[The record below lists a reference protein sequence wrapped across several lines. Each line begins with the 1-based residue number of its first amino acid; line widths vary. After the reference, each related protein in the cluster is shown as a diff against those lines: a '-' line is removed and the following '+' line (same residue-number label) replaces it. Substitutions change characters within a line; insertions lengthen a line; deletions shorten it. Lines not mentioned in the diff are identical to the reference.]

1 MESNNNDGSS
11 SGLISYYHP
20 QLRHQTTPPPPPP
33 PPSAATPTPTNGV
46 IISNSNTGSILYP
59 HSVPSSAVSSSLE
72 GVKRKRGRPRK
83 YGTPEQA
90 AAAKRLSASASSSS
104 PRTRESGPAAGSGVP
119 TSGSSAYSSK
129 KSQIAA
135 FGNVGQSFS
144 PHIIT
149 VAAGEDVNQKI
160 MMFMQQ
166 SQREICIISASGS
179 VSNASLRQPATSGG
193 SVTYEGHFDILSLS
207 GSYIRTETG
216 GKTGGLGVCL
226 SSSDGLII
234 GGGVGGPL
242 TAAGPIQ
249 IIVGTF
255 LTDSKKDTKGEAA
268 SGKLPSPANLTS
280 VPSLNFRS
288 PVEGT
293 HQMGLGSQFLVQH
306 PSMQLTP
313 SHSMEWRGNT
323 VHHGLHQSPENGDY
337 DHISD

>member
-1 MESNNNDGSS
+1 MEFNNNDGSS
-11 SGLISYYHP
+11 SGFITYYHP
-20 QLRHQTTPPPPPP
+20 QLRHQTTPPPPP
-33 PPSAATPTPTNGV
+33 SAAAPAPTNGV
-46 IISNSNTGSILYP
+46 VVSNSNPGSILYP

-90 AAAKRLSASASSSS
+90 AAAKRLSASASSAS
-104 PRTRESGPAAGSGVP
+104 PRTRDSASAAGPGVP

-129 KSQIAA
+129 KSQLAA
-135 FGNVGQSFS
+135 LGNVGQSFS
-144 PHIIT
+144 PHIVT

-166 SQREICIISASGS
+166 NQREVCIISASGS

-226 SSSDGLII
+226 SSSDGQII

-249 IIVGTF
+249 IIIGTF
-255 LTDSKKDTKGEAA
+255 LTDSKKDTKGDAS

-280 VPSLNFRS
+280 IPSLNFRS
-288 PVEGT
+288 PVEAT

-306 PSMQLTP
+306 PSMQFTP
-313 SHSMEWRGNT
+313 SHSVEWKGNT
-323 VHHGLHQSPENGDY
+323 GHHGLHQSPENGDY

>member
-20 QLRHQTTPPPPPP
+20 QLRHQTTPPP
-33 PPSAATPTPTNGV
+33 SAAATTPTNGV
-46 IISNSNTGSILYP
+46 VVSNSNAGSILYP

-104 PRTRESGPAAGSGVP
+104 PRTRDSASAAGSGIP

-129 KSQIAA
+129 KSQLAA
-135 FGNVGQSFS
+135 FGSVGQSFS

-226 SSSDGLII
+226 SSSDGQII
-234 GGGVGGPL
+234 GGGIGGPL
-242 TAAGPIQ
+242 TAASPIQ

-255 LTDSKKDTKGEAA
+255 LTDSKKDTKGDTS
-268 SGKLPSPANLTS
+268 SGKQPSPANLTS
-280 VPSLNFRS
+280 VPGLNFRS
-288 PVEGT
+288 PVDST
-293 HQMGLGSQFLVQH
+293 HQMGLGGSQFLVQH
-306 PSMQLTP
+306 PSMQLPP

-323 VHHGLHQSPENGDY
+323 GHHGLNQSPENGDY